1 MSGKPV
7 EISDADRRAHTAIV
21 DAEDAPSHYGER
33 QITEVAVGVLVDPDG
48 RFLLTSRPAG
58 KVYAG
63 YWEFPGGKLEAGET
77 VEQALR
83 RELHEEIG
91 ITIGP
96 AQPWHTL
103 MMDYPHARVRLN
115 FCKVFEWR
123 GEFEMR
129 EGQRMPGRRCRWPAC
144 RCCRARSP
152 CWNGS
157 PGSAAS
163 RARRTRPDTGFATLA
178 A

>member
-33 QITEVAVGVLVDPDG
+33 QITEVAVGVMVDPDG

-91 ITIGP
+91 ITIGH
-96 AQPWHTL
+96 AVPWRVL

-115 FCKVFEWR
+115 FCKVFEWT
-123 GEFEMR
+123 GAFEMR
-129 EGQRMPGRRCRWPAC
+129 EGQQMAWETLPVRSAPVLPGTIPVLEWF
-144 RCCRARSP
+144 
-152 CWNGS
+152 
-157 PGSAAS
+157 AAE
-163 RARRTRPDTGFATLA
+163 RGHAGPTHGG
-178 A
+178 

>member
-91 ITIGP
+91 ITIVA

-129 EGQRMPGRRCRWPAC
+129 EGQRMAWETLPVASVPVLPGTIPVLEWF
-144 RCCRARSP
+144 ARE
-152 CWNGS
+152 
-157 PGSAAS
+157 
-163 RARRTRPDTGFATLA
+163 RGFAGATHTA
-178 A
+178 